1 MYSSRK
7 ICLAVVAIVL
17 AAGGLAGAA
26 EPGSFGYGS
35 VATPAQIAGWDID
48 VRGEDGAGLPPGKG
62 TVDRGADVY
71 AEQCA
76 ACHGTF
82 GEGEGRFPKL
92 VGGVGSLRDERPEP
106 TVGSYWPFAPTL
118 WDYINRAMPMAAP
131 HTLSADDVYALT
143 AYILSLNDLVPPEFV
158 ADRNSLPKVKMRN
171 RDNFIWTDPRPDT
184 MAKPCMNAC
193 VNAADVRIS
202 STAEG
207 QEPDATHDRTARH
220 DATEI
225 EITET
230 PVTDHSLT
238 KSAKLPAFTLA
249 LVIGAFAIHWRRAG
263 AVRRGRRPEARLRS
277 QQGQLPDLPCHQGR
291 QPSRLARAGADR
303 HQEQVP
309 QSRGSRRHHYRRNA
323 AQPADR
329 DAAIRTESDFDRK
342 GNRSGGG
349 FPADAVTCAR
359 TL

>member
-7 ICLAVVAIVL
+7 ICLPIVAIVL
-17 AAGGLAGAA
+17 AAGNLAGAA
-26 EPGSFGYGS
+26 EPGSFGYGT
-35 VATPAQIAGWDID
+35 VASPAQIAGWDID

-118 WDYINRAMPMAAP
+118 WDYINRAMPMPAP

-143 AYILSLNDLVPPEFV
+143 AYILSLNDLVPHEFV

-207 QEPDATHDRTARH
+207 RDLTPRTTGPL
-220 DATEI
+220 DTM
-225 EITET
+225 
-230 PVTDHSLT
+230 
-238 KSAKLPAFTLA
+238 
-249 LVIGAFAIHWRRAG
+249 
-263 AVRRGRRPEARLRS
+263 
-277 QQGQLPDLPCHQGR
+277 
-291 QPSRLARAGADR
+291 QP
-303 HQEQVP
+303 
-309 QSRGSRRHHYRRNA
+309 
-323 AQPADR
+323 
-329 DAAIRTESDFDRK
+329 K
-342 GNRSGGG
+342 
-349 FPADAVTCAR
+349 
-359 TL
+359 

>member
-7 ICLAVVAIVL
+7 HGLLLVAALLAT
-17 AAGGLAGAA
+17 AAVDFAGAA
-26 EPGSFGYGS
+26 EPGHFGYGS

-62 TVDRGADVY
+62 TVDRGAEVY

-92 VGGVGSLRDERPEP
+92 AGGVGSLRDERPEP

-118 WDYINRAMPMAAP
+118 WDYINRAMPMPAP

-143 AYILSLNDLVPPEFV
+143 AYILNLNDLVTNEFV

-171 RDNFIWTDPRPDT
+171 RDSFIWADPRPDT

-193 VNAADVRIS
+193 ADAGSVRIS

-207 QEPDATHDRTARH
+207 KNLTPRTTGPL
-220 DATEI
+220 DTM
-225 EITET
+225 
-230 PVTDHSLT
+230 
-238 KSAKLPAFTLA
+238 
-249 LVIGAFAIHWRRAG
+249 
-263 AVRRGRRPEARLRS
+263 
-277 QQGQLPDLPCHQGR
+277 
-291 QPSRLARAGADR
+291 QP
-303 HQEQVP
+303 
-309 QSRGSRRHHYRRNA
+309 
-323 AQPADR
+323 
-329 DAAIRTESDFDRK
+329 K
-342 GNRSGGG
+342 
-349 FPADAVTCAR
+349 
-359 TL
+359 